1 MSKMKSKNV
10 TESLTVNQQLY
21 AVVGYSDIC
30 QNGNLQAGLYGVFST
45 EKLAKEAGDELQQT
59 SVVDYYEI
67 EYPRLDEFGYK

>member
-45 EKLAKEAGDELQQT
+45 EKLCKGG
-59 SVVDYYEI
+59 
-67 EYPRLDEFGYK
+67 R